1 MSTLLETEVTPLLAA
16 VVTPL
21 EKSLLTGT
29 SASVLTSDANICRH
43 LKQAAHAIPHHL
55 AVAVQSAQGA
65 SVANLRYSEL
75 DFLNLDRQSDA
86 IAFALNAHG
95 IERGMKAVL
104 MVTPS
109 LDFFALTFALFK
121 AGVIPILVDPGMGIN
136 NLKQCFAEAAPD
148 AFIGIPKA
156 HIARRLF
163 GWGKGSI
170 KSLLNVDGGKT
181 GLAARLMRIA
191 TGAISLSTLLQ
202 NSSSRNASA
211 QHTQAQHAEYPM
223 VMLKSDEMAAILF
236 TSGSTGTP
244 KGVVY
249 SHGMFEAQIQA
260 LKNDYGICHGERDLA
275 TFPLFS
281 LFGPALGMASIVPEM
296 DASKPI
302 TANPEFLFAAIEK
315 YQCSNIFVNP
325 ALLERLGRAGEQKQH
340 KLPSVQR
347 VISAGAPATI
357 ASIARFSKMLSQ
369 GVPILNSYGATESL
383 PISMIASDALFATTD
398 ITDNGGGICVGGA
411 IDGVTIRIIGIS
423 EAVIQEWDEALV
435 LNNGEIGEIVV
446 QGPMV
451 SQSYYLNNSQHD
463 SQNDS
468 QGNSATAA
476 AKIWDL
482 ATNTVRHRMGDL
494 GYLDD
499 QGLLWMCGRK
509 AHRVDTT
516 RKGQLVKRYYSIPC
530 ERIFNTHPN
539 VKRSALV
546 GVKVANEIEPLI
558 CIELDQ
564 SLVCNKSEQLY
575 QDLIT
580 IAEQFAQ
587 TQGIRRFLI
596 HPDFPVDVRHNAKI
610 FREKLAVWAQ
620 LQTKG

>member
-21 EKSLLTGT
+21 ETSLLTGT
-29 SASVLTSDANICRH
+29 SASAMASDANICRH

-181 GLAARLMRIA
+181 GLAARLIRIA

-249 SHGMFEAQIQA
+249 SHGMFEAQIKA

-383 PISMIASDALFATTD
+383 PISMIASDALFTTTG

-423 EAVIQEWDEALV
+423 EAVIPEWDEALV

-451 SQSYYLNNSQHD
+451 SQSYYLKD
-463 SQNDS
+463 SQRD
-468 QGNSATAA
+468 SATAA
-476 AKIWDL
+476 AKMWDS
-482 ATNTVRHRMGDL
+482 ATNSVRHRMGDL

-499 QGLLWMCGRK
+499 QGRLWMCGRK
-509 AHRVDTT
+509 AHRVDAT

-564 SLVCNKSEQLY
+564 SLVCNKSQQLY

-620 LQTKG
+620 SQTKG

>member
-1 MSTLLETEVTPLLAA
+1 MSRVLGADL
-16 VVTPL
+16 
-21 EKSLLTGT
+21 ST
-29 SASVLTSDANICRH
+29 SPCDDSSISMVDNDANICRH
-43 LKQAAHAIPHHL
+43 LKHAAHVIPHHL
-55 AVAVQSAQGA
+55 AVAVQKAQSSGVFNQSGA
-65 SVANLRYSEL
+65 LSNLSYQEL
-75 DFLNLDRQSDA
+75 DFVSLDRQSDA

-95 IERGMKAVL
+95 IKRGMKAVL

-121 AGVIPILVDPGMGIN
+121 AGIIPILVDPGMGIH
-136 NLKQCFAEAAPD
+136 NLKQCFVEAAPD

-163 GWGKGSI
+163 GWGKGSV
-170 KSLLNVDGGKT
+170 KCLLNVDSGKL
-181 GLAARLMRIA
+181 GLSAKLAQMV
-191 TGAISLSTLLQ
+191 TGAPSLASLLRCPSEQ
-202 NSSSRNASA
+202 V
-211 QHTQAQHAEYPM
+211 EYPM
-223 VMLKSDEMAAILF
+223 VMLKPDDMAAILF
-236 TSGSTGTP
+236 TSGSTGVP

-260 LKNDYGICHGERDLA
+260 LKNDYGIAHGERDLA

-325 ALLERLGRAGEQKQH
+325 ALLERLGRAGELKQH

-383 PISMIASDALFATTD
+383 PISMIASDALLTTTD
-398 ITDNGGGICVGGA
+398 ITDNGGGICVGHG
-411 IDGVTIRIIGIS
+411 IKGVDIGIIAIS
-423 EAVIQEWDEALV
+423 EEVIPSWDNAL
-435 LNNGEIGEIVV
+435 LLKNGEIGEIVV
-446 QGPMV
+446 RGPMV
-451 SQSYYLNNSQHD
+451 SQSYYQDDNQHNSQRR
-463 SQNDS
+463 SS
-468 QGNSATAA
+468 TAA
-476 AKIWDL
+476 AKIWDEV
-482 ATNTVRHRMGDL
+482 TQTFRHRMGDL

-499 QGLLWMCGRK
+499 QGRLWMCGRK
-509 AHRVDTT
+509 AHRVDATHD
-516 RKGQLVKRYYSIPC
+516 GQFAQRYYSIPC

-546 GVKVANEIEPLI
+546 GVTVANEIVPLI

-564 SLVCNKSEQLY
+564 SLVCSKSQQLY
-575 QDLIT
+575 QELIA

-587 TQGIRRFLI
+587 TKGIRRFLI

-610 FREKLAVWAQ
+610 FREKLAIWAQ
-620 LQTKG
+620 SQTKG